1 VARRALGPR
10 FVPHPSAP
18 DRPVEEIAPEEPTPT
33 RQVQFATAGG
43 TRVIWM
49 LPEKTR

>member
-1 VARRALGPR
+1 MPA
-10 FVPHPSAP
+10 PSNPSTP
-18 DRPVEEIAPEEPTPT
+18 DRPVEEIAPQESVPT

-49 LPEKTR
+49 LPERTR